1 MDREQ
6 LALEL
11 AIIKLRSSNI
21 QTDQPMRQLSRYYHE
36 IKGYMNIQDTQKDSL
51 KLKNVIL
58 LALTIDEC

>member
-36 IKGYMNIQDTQKDSL
+36 IKGYMNIQDSPKSSL
-51 KLKNVIL
+51 NTKNTKNL
-58 LALTIDEC
+58 FSE